1 MTRSPI
7 IATTINTDNEMT
19 GLELNK
25 RIQELQEQD
34 EKIQQLMKAFGTQP
48 RNATLRLNSGEGF
61 RPFHEVV
68 HEYY

>member
-1 MTRSPI
+1 MT
-7 IATTINTDNEMT
+7 TTINTDDEMT

-48 RNATLRLNSGEGF
+48 RNATLRLNSGEEFCFKKGCLH
-61 RPFHEVV
+61 RIWYPQG
-68 HEYY
+68 